1 MHYVRILKPG
11 FATAVLGLA
20 AFASGSAVAAED
32 VNMWD
37 GNWHADALAYA
48 WVPFIYTTVQLPPA
62 AGGGTLNSEVQ
73 PSQYV
78 KHIKGGVLF
87 DGSVRNGDFSI
98 WTDIVFL
105 NLQATPSK
113 TKVIGVPGVTP
124 TLPVNLD
131 VEAGLRMS
139 ILTLAPTYTLMNNDI
154 GNLDILAGA
163 RYTST
168 RVNLAYQLTAPPTP
182 LNRGGGR
189 WPTWVST
196 DFIMGVKGMFR
207 LTHDGKWYVPYEGDI
222 GDGDRNWQWNAYLG
236 VGYHFHWGDVTLG
249 CRNISYNT
257 QNGQRIDSVR
267 LTGPLLGALM
277 RF

>member
-1 MHYVRILKPG
+1 MQHVKLQNRAIAAAILG
-11 FATAVLGLA
+11 FA
-20 AFASGSAVAAED
+20 AFASGSASAED

-37 GNWHADALAYA
+37 GTWHADALAYA
-48 WVPFIYTTVQLPPA
+48 WVPFIYMTVQLPPA
-62 AGGGTLNSEVQ
+62 AGGGTQTSEVQ

-87 DGSVRNGDFSI
+87 DGSVRKGDFSI
-98 WTDIVFL
+98 WSDFVFL
-105 NLQATPSK
+105 NLQATPSV
-113 TKVIGVPGVTP
+113 TKHIGFPGGNVS
-124 TLPVNLD
+124 LPVNFD
-131 VEAGLRMS
+131 FDAGLRAA
-139 ILTLAPTYTLMNNDI
+139 IFTLAPTYTLMNNDI

-163 RYTST
+163 RYTSV
-168 RVNLAYQLTAPPTP
+168 RVNLAYQITAPPLP
-182 LNRGGGR
+182 ISRGGGF
-189 WPTWVST
+189 WPQRNST

-249 CRNISYNT
+249 CRNFSLNG
-257 QNGQRIDSVR
+257 QSGQRIDSVR